1 MDAFVQLLTHWG
13 YWGMFVSALLAGS
26 VLPFSSETVLVA
38 CIGLGLDPVISTLS
52 ATAGNV
58 LGGLTCYWI
67 GHLGRLDW
75 IEKYFKVKRE
85 HLDKA
90 SRFIRGR
97 GAWMA
102 FFGFLPL
109 LGSAILIMLGLMRAR
124 VCPVAFFMALGKFLR
139 YAILVA
145 ATLGVI
151 SAF

>member
-1 MDAFVQLLTHWG
+1 MDAFVQLLTDWG

-38 CIGLGLDPVISTLS
+38 CIGLGLDPVVATLS

-58 LGGLTCYWI
+58 LGGLTCYGI
-67 GHLGRLDW
+67 GHLGKLDW
-75 IEKYFKVKRE
+75 IEKYFKVRRE
-85 HLDKA
+85 QLDKA

-97 GAWMA
+97 GSWMA

-109 LGSAILIMLGLMRAR
+109 LGSAILIVLGLMRSR
-124 VCPVAFFMALGKFLR
+124 VLPVALFMAFGKFLR
-139 YAILVA
+139 YAVLVA

-151 SAF
+151 HSF